1 MFLQIKPAEV
11 CSMDAEAKDGGSYRV
26 EVSGWDTG
34 ENFFVERTL
43 LNWENDG
50 RKEVI
55 LRTPLQEGAL
65 VFVRLVSEPMGTR
78 TIPMTYQ
85 VHKIAKA
92 GADQGAEVELERMHP
107 KLAESREHGTF
118 QKCEAVKS

>member
-11 CSMDAEAKDGGSYRV
+11 CSMDAEEKDGGSYRV

-65 VFVRLVSEPMGTR
+65 VFVRLVSEPTGNR

-92 GADQGAEVELERMHP
+92 GANQGAEVELERMHP
-107 KLAESREHGTF
+107 KLAESRERGTF
-118 QKCEAVKS
+118 LRRETVKS

>member
-1 MFLQIKPAEV
+1 
-11 CSMDAEAKDGGSYRV
+11 MDAEEKDGGSYRV

-65 VFVRLVSEPMGTR
+65 VFVRLVSEPTGNR

-92 GADQGAEVELERMHP
+92 GANQGAEVELERMHP
-107 KLAESREHGTF
+107 KLAESRERGTF
-118 QKCEAVKS
+118 LRRETVKS